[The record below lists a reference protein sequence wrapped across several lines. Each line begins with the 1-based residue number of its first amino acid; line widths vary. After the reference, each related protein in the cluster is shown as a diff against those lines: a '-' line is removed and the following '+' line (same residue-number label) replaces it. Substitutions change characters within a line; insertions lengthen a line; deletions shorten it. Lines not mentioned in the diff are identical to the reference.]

1 MRTSGWTPAATIPGP
16 ECLVL
21 NLNSAAERILRAEDG
36 LYHRHAVSPRR
47 ARIPAMNSVA
57 RCTVHGSTAPSVP
70 SGHAF
75 ICKRPSGKRPYVVHV
90 QPLSRAESDETFM
103 GPTALVLI
111 IDPEHQNEP
120 ATTVLRRLYRL
131 TATETEVALRISRG
145 KSLKCKSLMSCR
157 CPTKQ
162 SVPICS
168 MSSTRLTSTAKAN
181 SSASYSQTEHEV
193 ARQANALRT

>member
-1 MRTSGWTPAATIPGP
+1 M
-16 ECLVL
+16 
-21 NLNSAAERILRAEDG
+21 
-36 LYHRHAVSPRR
+36 
-47 ARIPAMNSVA
+47 
-57 RCTVHGSTAPSVP
+57 PS
-70 SGHAF
+70 S
-75 ICKRPSGKRPYVVHV
+75 
-90 QPLSRAESDETFM
+90 LSRAESDETFV

-120 ATTVLRRLYRL
+120 ATTVLRRSYRL

-145 KSLKCKSLMSCR
+145 KSLKQSKSLMSCR

-193 ARQANALRT
+193 ARQANAVRA